1 MAAIFM
7 FKIIQQCTIMTQF
20 FFLLHSRAQ
29 NRSCRTN
36 ARKLPRDHHH
46 SLLGP
51 PPRTGIPGRNKEVHQ
66 QIVWQIAYSASG
78 TLLHLPQGTKTEEAA
93 GRYIHCLAHR
103 LELAFRD
110 VIKKSTSKLYDK
122 LLTLLLGL
130 YYTYHKAPK
139 QKKQLGDTFQLLGV
153 GSVTPTRVGGT
164 RWLPHMNRALKA
176 LIKGYRAFRMQLEES
191 SNHNNPKAEGMA
203 KIIADKN
210 VIVYMLTLQEVIS
223 PLVRLSQ
230 YLQKRETTLA
240 AGMERVL
247 ATQDMLR
254 NLKLKWV
261 FYVVVVTHAI

>member
-1 MAAIFM
+1 MTAM
-7 FKIIQQCTIMTQF
+7 NNTQF
-20 FFLLHSRAQ
+20 IIMWILLWKIMMIWKWLPFLCSKLFSNVQLWPNFFSY
-29 NRSCRTN
+29 CI
-36 ARKLPRDHHH
+36 
-46 SLLGP
+46 LGL
-51 PPRTGIPGRNKEVHQ
+51 RTG
-66 QIVWQIAYSASG
+66 
-78 TLLHLPQGTKTEEAA
+78 LAA
-93 GRYIHCLAHR
+93 RMRENFPEIIIIHCLAHR

-139 QKKQLGDTFQLLGV
+139 QKKQLGDTFQLLGI